1 MRVPRLLLVLL
12 LYLLALPSLADV
24 ENQIDTEELL
34 DILQEI
40 SETAEEFARISKLG
54 AAELRDRTDE
64 EIFALY
70 GKRPDIP
77 VLAIEAVTR
86 YLRAGRTDQAL
97 KIAETLNIVY
107 PTIPALRAFYGT
119 LLVKSQSLLEA
130 REQLVIIRKIAKKPE
145 DQKAVDDLRSLI
157 DREARPGRLGGFMSV
172 GVGYTDNASLEES
185 GESSTLATGLLSLDG
200 TYRLGP
206 YGSPHALV
214 GGAFAIGNRP
224 LEEKEERLSAL
235 GASAGHQYRLEN
247 GAVIRSLVTGDVVND
262 GDGIVRRS
270 PGLSLRYQHIALSGR
285 STTAQLKVKYNDYR
299 DSADQG
305 KDGWV
310 FIGRMTSSHPIGN
323 ALLGSVSAS
332 IVREEKEADSD
343 SEWSGLLAVALT
355 VPVAQGFLRGAVI
368 GRLMRADAGALGLF
382 SAERTKDLIFNVDF
396 SVPTKN
402 MIDGAPDGL
411 GQRIF
416 YSHLRTYS
424 NLEGGDLTENR
435 IVFST
440 FYRF

>member
-1 MRVPRLLLVLL
+1 M
-12 LYLLALPSLADV
+12 
-24 ENQIDTEELL
+24 
-34 DILQEI
+34 
-40 SETAEEFARISKLG
+40 
-54 AAELRDRTDE
+54 RDRTDE
-64 EIFALY
+64 EIFAL
-70 GKRPDIP
+70 
-77 VLAIEAVTR
+77 
-86 YLRAGRTDQAL
+86 
-97 KIAETLNIVY
+97 
-107 PTIPALRAFYGT
+107 YGT

-145 DQKAVDDLRSLI
+145 DHKAVDDLRSLI
-157 DREARPGRLGGFMSV
+157 DREARPGRLGGFMAV

-262 GDGIVRRS
+262 GDGIVRRG

-299 DSADQG
+299 DPADPG

-382 SAERTKDLIFNVDF
+382 PAERTKDLIFNVDF
-396 SVPTKN
+396 WFPPK
-402 MIDGAPDGL
+402 P
-411 GQRIF
+411 
-416 YSHLRTYS
+416 
-424 NLEGGDLTENR
+424 
-435 IVFST
+435 
-440 FYRF
+440 